1 MGTYWKNVA
10 FASFPTTKK
19 KKKKSLIYCT
29 LKVVTRWI
37 WIKNGVHS
45 LSAQK
50 GLPLKNYTY
59 IYHHKNMLINKL
71 RLWNSKF
78 WVGPQCLWNLKEV
91 GIQILD

>member
-45 LSAQK
+45 KCTK
-50 GLPLKNYTY
+50 GISFEELY
-59 IYHHKNMLINKL
+59 IYIP
-71 RLWNSKF
+71 S
-78 WVGPQCLWNLKEV
+78 
-91 GIQILD
+91 